1 MVRAGVPEQIA
12 EMNAQ
17 AASLTADGD
26 AAWITDDV
34 TSLLDRPARPF
45 DEFAADYANAF
56 S

>member
-1 MVRAGVPEQIA
+1 MRQLALQALAGL
-12 EMNAQ
+12 N
-17 AASLTADGD
+17 ADGD

-34 TSLLDRPARPF
+34 PSLLNRPARCF

>member
-1 MVRAGVPEQIA
+1 MIRAGVPEQIA

-17 AASLTADGD
+17 AATLTAAGD
-26 AAWITDDV
+26 AAWVTDDV
-34 TSLLDRPARPF
+34 TSLLNRPAHSF